1 MTSGTGGEGGRGKEA
16 RLSGAPGHCPAPI
29 GPAAAASQPL
39 SRRNA
44 QQRGNPNTKVR
55 MDGRAAFPCDCGPT
69 REGMHTAHPTRVSA
83 RIKGADGPQSQG
95 GRKSRRSSD
104 RLKFQGGGGGQGTM
118 EVPTTREEGE
128 QTPICFV
135 DRPQPPFVL
144 VLPRVPAGILA
155 PVLARPHPPKKDR
168 QLRIAS
174 PCFYF
179 PFFIPVS
186 CQVLTCVLRRKR
198 SFILAG

>member
-16 RLSGAPGHCPAPI
+16 RLSGAPGHCPAPT

-44 QQRGNPNTKVR
+44 QRGNPNTKVR

-104 RLKFQGGGGGQGTM
+104 RLKFQRGGGG
-118 EVPTTREEGE
+118 REPWKYQQHAKRGDKR
-128 QTPICFV
+128 QSVSLIDPNHRLSSFFPV
-135 DRPQPPFVL
+135 FPPESWRQFLL
-144 VLPRVPAGILA
+144 V
-155 PVLARPHPPKKDR
+155 HTPKKDR

-186 CQVLTCVLRRKR
+186 CQVLTCALRRNR